1 MYVWYERE
9 CVCLSVC
16 ASVLYLNVVCVF
28 QVKNAMSSPS
38 LQVTAESKTKAD
50 MPLSLVVG
58 QETIKTALILLA
70 VNPNIGGIVIA
81 GGKGRSAAQ
90 PLYCAAVCIAL
101 RSPVLSCLCLCRCR
115 HGQVCDG
122 SGAAPRDAAHRG
134 RQGVSTAPHR
144 GDLT

>member
-1 MYVWYERE
+1 M
-9 CVCLSVC
+9 C
-16 ASVLYLNVVCVF
+16 AV

-81 GGKGRSAAQ
+81 GGKGLPSLRRNAL
-90 PLYCAAVCIAL
+90 LYAL
-101 RSPVLSCLCLCRCR
+101 LYLSLCLCMRR

-122 SGAAPRDAAHRG
+122 PGAAPRHAAHRSHQRVQSG
-134 RQGVSTAPHR
+134 NLPCPALLH
-144 GDLT
+144 LT

>member
-1 MYVWYERE
+1 M
-9 CVCLSVC
+9 CVC
-16 ASVLYLNVVCVF
+16 F

-81 GGKGRSAAQ
+81 GGKG
-90 PLYCAAVCIAL
+90 LCAAVCIAL
-101 RSPVLSCLCLCRCR
+101 HCVVRCGADSCLCVCVYR

-122 SGAAPRDAAHRG
+122 PGPAPGHAAH
-134 RQGVSTAPHR
+134 
-144 GDLT
+144 

>member
-1 MYVWYERE
+1 MYGELCE
-9 CVCLSVC
+9 SLC
-16 ASVLYLNVVCVF
+16 AV

-81 GGKGRSAAQ
+81 GGKGLSLPKQLRT
-90 PLYCAAVCIAL
+90 AVCIA
-101 RSPVLSCLCLCRCR
+101 SPVSCCQARP
-115 HGQVCDG
+115 
-122 SGAAPRDAAHRG
+122 SP
-134 RQGVSTAPHR
+134 
-144 GDLT
+144 

>member
-1 MYVWYERE
+1 M
-9 CVCLSVC
+9 C
-16 ASVLYLNVVCVF
+16 AV

-81 GGKGRSAAQ
+81 GGKGLALFLSSPPQ
-90 PLYCAAVCIAL
+90 CTAVCIVL
-101 RSPVLSCLCLCRCR
+101 PVSVPVYAQARPSL
-115 HGQVCDG
+115 
-122 SGAAPRDAAHRG
+122 
-134 RQGVSTAPHR
+134 
-144 GDLT
+144 

>member
-1 MYVWYERE
+1 M
-9 CVCLSVC
+9 C
-16 ASVLYLNVVCVF
+16 AV

-81 GGKGRSAAQ
+81 GGKGL
-90 PLYCAAVCIAL
+90 PLFLSSPLRHNAL
-101 RSPVLSCLCLCRCR
+101 LY
-115 HGQVCDG
+115 
-122 SGAAPRDAAHRG
+122 A
-134 RQGVSTAPHR
+134 
-144 GDLT
+144 